1 MYGAYIYITL
11 ALKNKVYKFVPCMV
25 ELKQFFAF
33 FGGRFQKVP
42 KVCRV
47 IVICVDIS
55 NASSVPFVRR
65 RIRT

>member
-33 FGGRFQKVP
+33 FGGRNFL
-42 KVCRV
+42 
-47 IVICVDIS
+47 IS
-55 NASSVPFVRR
+55 KSTQSLSWHCNLC
-65 RIRT
+65 